1 MMLMLSHMRN
11 VKKQT
16 ASRANLS
23 DAVFFFACVWLINH
37 DRRVSRLQLCGLFVL
52 KKRRITMK
60 LILILKWQ
68 VFLINPFGNFVV
80 VMHKFNQK
88 KIYRD
93 MLI

>member
-1 MMLMLSHMRN
+1 
-11 VKKQT
+11 
-16 ASRANLS
+16 
-23 DAVFFFACVWLINH
+23 
-37 DRRVSRLQLCGLFVL
+37 
-52 KKRRITMK
+52 MK

>member
-1 MMLMLSHMRN
+1 
-11 VKKQT
+11 
-16 ASRANLS
+16 
-23 DAVFFFACVWLINH
+23 
-37 DRRVSRLQLCGLFVL
+37 
-52 KKRRITMK
+52 MK
-60 LILILKWQ
+60 LILIFEMAG